1 MRSNPMTRILI
12 GAAALLLVTSS
23 AATAQ
28 APTPPPPQYAE
39 SGPLE
44 TTLLT
49 SDLDDAGM
57 NALIEQTVGDF
68 HALIG
73 GKPKNWNP
81 LPPQRSTERVTEALL
96 QASLD
101 DPSLVVVSGGD
112 GDANVNI
119 ARSYQAAARPI
130 YIDLGQPM
138 PCVTEEGQLDPSG
151 TCAGGE
157 FGIPY
162 TYTAIDFAVEDGAY
176 LAGLL
181 AAEASRND
189 QLGIISGTPDCIE
202 CNRYVHGF
210 VNGARSIDPAIDIEL
225 AYLAQDE
232 QDAFGDPVSAK
243 AFTKAFIDVYQ
254 PDVLLPVGRGVTTAM
269 IEAACDAGDV
279 LTVGTGTDVATTHP
293 ELADCVLTSVSKDV
307 AKAVREVMY
316 KFAERQTPRFVEYGL
331 VDGGIAVS
339 WPRQSLPVETAE
351 RYKQAEADILT
362 GALDTCPEDCSLP
375 LDLSGGV
382 ASSEPEAGADTAG

>member
-1 MRSNPMTRILI
+1 MRSNPMIRITI

-28 APTPPPPQYAE
+28 APTPPPPQYAGG
-39 SGPLE
+39 GPLE

-49 SDLDDAGM
+49 NELDDAGM

-68 HALIG
+68 HTLIG
-73 GKPKNWNP
+73 GKPKNWKP
-81 LPPQRSTERVTEALL
+81 LPPLPSTERVTEALL
-96 QASLD
+96 KASLD
-101 DPSLVVVSGGD
+101 DPSVIVISGGD

-130 YIDLGQPM
+130 YIDLGQDM

-162 TYTAIDFAVEDGAY
+162 TYTAVDFAVEDGAY

-181 AAEASRND
+181 AAEASRNN
-189 QLGIISGTPDCIE
+189 QLGIISGTPDCAE

-210 VNGARSIDPAIDIEL
+210 VNGARSIDPAIDIQL

-232 QDAFGDPVSAK
+232 ADAFGDPVSAQ

-269 IEAACDAGDV
+269 IQAACEAGDV
-279 LTVGTGTDVATTHP
+279 LTVGTGTDVATMHP

-307 AKAVREVMY
+307 ARAVREVMY
-316 KFAERQTPRFVEYGL
+316 KFAEMATPRFVEYGL

-339 WPRQSLPVETAE
+339 WPRQTLPVETAE
-351 RYKQAEADILT
+351 RYKQAESDILT
-362 GALDTCPEDCSLP
+362 GQLVTCPEDCTLP
-375 LDLSGGV
+375 IDLGGGAATGESG
-382 ASSEPEAGADTAG
+382 AGADTAG